1 MRNEGLKGNE
11 ISARLGNDW
20 RKMSAEE
27 KLSYKRKAYFKD
39 KLKERVILGKS
50 QSVIYCRKKATTI
63 KKFASLRN

>member
-27 KLSYKRKAYFKD
+27 KLGFKRKAYFKD
-39 KLKERVILGKS
+39 KLKERGILVKS
-50 QSVIYCRKKATTI
+50 QSVIYVRKKATI
-63 KKFASLRN
+63 KKFTSLRN